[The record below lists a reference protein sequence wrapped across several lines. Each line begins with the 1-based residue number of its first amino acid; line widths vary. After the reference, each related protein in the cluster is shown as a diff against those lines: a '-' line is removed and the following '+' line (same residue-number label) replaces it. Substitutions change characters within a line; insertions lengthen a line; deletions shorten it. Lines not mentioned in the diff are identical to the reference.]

1 MAGKGNRERNRRRR
15 LREKSSRYRQDE
27 SKKGYG
33 ISPRAAFIFFMSLFA
48 YAFIRY
54 NLFRDNLILENNGL
68 AYAMVTGHKQR
79 FGRRAGPSGI
89 FYMFSVDK
97 ETYKG
102 LFYDYDNYYYHNFKK
117 YDFITVRYY
126 VGNPNINTTSLGFYK
141 KYQSAARRDA
151 RWTRVMNAMIEDH
164 VPQPE
169 RDRFLLKE

>member
-15 LREKSSRYRQDE
+15 LRGKSSRYRQDE

-33 ISPRAAFIFFMSLFA
+33 ISPRAAFIFFMMLFA
-48 YAFIRY
+48 FKIVRY
-54 NLFRDNLILENNGL
+54 DVVEDSLITEDNEL
-68 AYAMVTGHKQR
+68 AYAMIIDRIRVS
-79 FGRRAGPSGI
+79 RRPDNKI
-89 FYMFSVDK
+89 VYMFSVGN
-97 ETYKG
+97 ETYEG
-102 LFYDYDNYYYHNFKK
+102 AYYNNYYYYNFKT

-126 VGNPNINTTSLGFYK
+126 VGNPNINATSLGFYNR
-141 KYQSAARRDA
+141 YMIAARRDA

>member
-15 LREKSSRYRQDE
+15 LRGKSSRYRQDE

-68 AYAMVTGHKQR
+68 AYAMVTSHVNGSR
-79 FGRRAGPSGI
+79 GPSGI
-89 FYMFSVDK
+89 RYVFSVDK

-102 LFYDYDNYYYHNFKK
+102 LFYDYDYYYYRNFRK

-126 VGNPNINTTSLGFYK
+126 VGNPNINVTSLGFYNR
-141 KYQSAARRDA
+141 YMMVARRDA
-151 RWTRVMNAMIEDH
+151 RWTQVMNAMIEDH

-169 RDRFLLKE
+169 RDKFLLKE

>member
-1 MAGKGNRERNRRRR
+1 MAGNGNRERNRRRR
-15 LREKSSRYRQDE
+15 LREKSFKYRQDE
-27 SKKGYG
+27 SKKRYG

-48 YAFIRY
+48 YTFIWH
-54 NLFRDNLILENNGL
+54 NLLRDNLLLEDNEL
-68 AYAMVTGHKQR
+68 AYAMITGHKQR

-89 FYMFSVDK
+89 RYVFSVDK

-102 LFYDYDNYYYHNFKK
+102 LFYDYDNYYYRNFRK
-117 YDFITVRYY
+117 YDFITIRYY
-126 VGNPNINTTSLGFYK
+126 VGNPKINTTSLGFYK

>member
-15 LREKSSRYRQDE
+15 LRGKSSRYRQDE

-68 AYAMVTGHKQR
+68 AYAMVTSHVNGSR
-79 FGRRAGPSGI
+79 GPSGI
-89 FYMFSVDK
+89 RYVFSVDK

-102 LFYDYDNYYYHNFKK
+102 LFYDYDYYYYRNFRK